1 MSTDELVAEQ
11 AYVEHAYASLVAMRA
26 RTQRVFDRIMATGGF
41 QELDHE
47 VALRRRIAALGD
59 SPRPLLFGRI
69 DEESG
74 DRWYIGRRHVE
85 TETGDEVVI
94 EWRTPIAEPFY
105 RAGPGDPLGLVRRRQ
120 LMVEHHHLV
129 SFADDVFDDRA
140 VEPGELRLRGGDA
153 LLAELERARTGEM
166 LDIVA
171 TIQVEQDEVIR
182 APLPGVLAVQGG
194 PGSGKTAIGL
204 HRAAFLLFNHRDLA
218 RAEVLIVGPSRTY
231 LGYIAQVLP
240 SLGEEAVVQVTLGD
254 LVPQVRAGAVEPD
267 EVARLKGDPRL
278 AVVIARALEQR
289 RGTSTGDL
297 VVRVNHRRVT
307 LAADQVDDIVA
318 SVVARAIPYRAG
330 RAAMR
335 ARLTHA
341 LAHSG
346 DLIDPLD
353 PKLVGADP
361 ALRALLDARW
371 PSVSP
376 AALVGDLLTNAD
388 RLARAADGVLD
399 APEQARLLRPAA
411 RTRGA
416 AGWTHADLALVDEA
430 RDLIEGHTSTYGHVV
445 VDEAQDLSPME
456 LRMIARRAPAGSV
469 TILGDLAQ
477 ATSPWGHASW
487 DDLLAHLPAPD
498 GGHLRELQ
506 LGYRAPGQV
515 LDLAARL
522 LPIAAPSI
530 TPTRSVR
537 EGRRAPRV
545 IGAGDDVFAAAAREV
560 RALADEGLQ
569 IGCIAALADVA
580 DTERA
585 LTAAGVAY
593 GVAERDGLGKP
604 VTVLSAPEAKGLEFD
619 AVVVVEPA
627 AIAGDSARG
636 LRLLYVALTRPI
648 QHLSIVHARPLPDAL
663 TGAP

>member
-11 AYVEHAYASLVAMRA
+11 AYVDHAYDSLVAMRA
-26 RTQRVFDRIMATGGF
+26 RTQRVFDRIMETGGF

-47 VALRRRIAALGD
+47 IALRRRISALGD

-85 TETGDEVVI
+85 TEAGDEVVI
-94 EWRTPIAEPFY
+94 EWRTPVAEPFY
-105 RAGPGDPLGLVRRRQ
+105 RAGVGDPMGLVRRRQ
-120 LMVEHHHLV
+120 LMVENHQLV
-129 SFADDVFDDRA
+129 SFADDVFDDDA
-140 VEPGELRLRGGDA
+140 VEPGEVRLRGGDA

-204 HRAAFLLFNHRDLA
+204 HRAAFLLFNHRELA

-240 SLGEEAVVQVTLGD
+240 SLGEEAVVQVTLAD
-254 LVPQVRAGAVEPD
+254 LVPAVRARNIEPD
-267 EVARLKGDPRL
+267 EVARLKGDPRF
-278 AVVIARALEQR
+278 AVVIARALDQR
-289 RGTSTGDL
+289 RGTYTGDL
-297 VVRVNHRRVT
+297 VVRVNHRRVS
-307 LAADQVDDIVA
+307 LSAEQVNGVAA
-318 SVVARAIPYRAG
+318 SVGAREIPYRAG
-330 RAAMR
+330 RSALR
-335 ARLTHA
+335 SRLTRA
-341 LAHSG
+341 LANAG
-346 DLIDPLD
+346 DLINPLD

-361 ALRALLDARW
+361 ALRAALDAFW

-376 AALVGDLLTNAD
+376 AALVGDLLTRPD

-399 APEQARLLRPAA
+399 AEEQALLLRPTA
-411 RTRGA
+411 RTRDKA
-416 AGWTHADLALVDEA
+416 RWAHADLALVDEA

-477 ATSPWGHASW
+477 ATAPWGHASW
-487 DDLLAHLPAPD
+487 DDVVAYLPAPD
-498 GGHLRELQ
+498 GALTRELQ

-515 LDLAARL
+515 LDFAARL
-522 LPIAAPSI
+522 LPVAAPAI

-537 EGRRAPRV
+537 AGRRAPRV
-545 IGAGDDVFAAAAREV
+545 LRVEADELFTAAAHEV
-560 RALADEGLQ
+560 GALADEGLQ
-569 IGCIAALADVA
+569 VGCVVA
-580 DTERA
+580 VRRHRERGTCA
-585 LTAAGVAY
+585 HRRGS
-593 GVAERDGLGKP
+593 R
-604 VTVLSAPEAKGLEFD
+604 
-619 AVVVVEPA
+619 
-627 AIAGDSARG
+627 ARY
-636 LRLLYVALTRPI
+636 RRA
-648 QHLSIVHARPLPDAL
+648 
-663 TGAP
+663 